1 MQYLHD
7 QSPLRAA
14 VTRDRYTMSP
24 DQQKELKKLQDEA
37 TAALK
42 RAAQRARELA
52 RQTGTKIVVMRD
64 GELVKETPQAE
75 WKDESA

>member
-1 MQYLHD
+1 
-7 QSPLRAA
+7 
-14 VTRDRYTMSP
+14 MSP
-24 DQQKELKKLQDEA
+24 DQQKELKKLKDGA

-64 GELVKETPQAE
+64 GELVKETPADE
-75 WKDESA
+75 RKSESA

>member
-1 MQYLHD
+1 
-7 QSPLRAA
+7 
-14 VTRDRYTMSP
+14 MSP
-24 DQQKELKKLQDEA
+24 DQQKELKKLKDGA

-64 GELVKETPQAE
+64 RELVKETPADE
-75 WKDESA
+75 PESESA